1 MKGKSSAASKIKTQ
15 KTKIKTAEQWM
26 DEGEQ
31 FASRF
36 DFGNA
41 LKCFQ
46 QAHKL
51 DPSDTVLMD
60 TIGEI
65 LLEMGDLE
73 QAKSFFIKSIQTN
86 SEESASAYMNL
97 GQLMGGD
104 DAVKCYNKGIEIME
118 RELKKLVS
126 NGGEATSVPKPLSTK
141 EQSLTEEEELE
152 DEYED
157 DEDDEEQDPV
167 ADIKQQI
174 CSACCSL
181 AELYLTDQCFDD
193 NAETECE
200 KNLLKAIE
208 NSPYSP
214 EPYSLMAS
222 MKISQVKNQEATE
235 YLTKSYGLWENADV
249 DQRPEFDYRY
259 SIALLFIEL
268 NQNRVAVDILE
279 QLVNEQDNIAEVWY
293 TLAVV
298 YNNLKEPLSAQDCLK
313 TAKELLKISKEKD
326 QELED
331 QISTLL
337 AKVDQDVSLL
347 PPVSSDEDE
356 DEDGDIVDDDD
367 EEDEE
372 MDEN

>member
-1 MKGKSSAASKIKTQ
+1 MTGGKKSAASKVKAQ
-15 KTKIKTAEQWM
+15 KTKVKTADQWM
-26 DEGEQ
+26 EEGEE
-31 FASRF
+31 FAARF
-36 DFGNA
+36 HFDKALNCFQNA
-41 LKCFQ
+41 LK
-46 QAHKL
+46 L
-51 DPSDTVLMD
+51 EPTDTVLMD

-73 QAKSFFIKSIQTN
+73 QAKSYFFKSIQTN
-86 SEESASAYMNL
+86 PEESASAYMNL
-97 GQLMGGD
+97 GQLVGGD
-104 DAVKCYNKGIEIME
+104 DAVRCYNKGIEIME
-118 RELKKLVS
+118 RELHRLVS
-126 NGGEATSVPKPLSTK
+126 NGAASTSVPKPLSTK
-141 EQSLTEEEELE
+141 DAGLTDEQELE
-152 DEYED
+152 EDYED
-157 DEDDEEQDPV
+157 EEEQDPV

-208 NSPYSP
+208 CSPYSP

-249 DQRPEFDYRY
+249 DERPEFDYRY

-268 NQNRVAVDILE
+268 AQNRVAVDILE

-293 TLAVV
+293 TLGVV
-298 YNNLKEPLSAQDCLK
+298 YNNLKEPLSAQECLS
-313 TAKELLKISKEKD
+313 TAKDLLKISKEKD
-326 QELED
+326 PELED

-337 AKVDQDVSLL
+337 TNVNEQVSLL
-347 PPVSSDEDE
+347 PPASSDEEE
-356 DEDGDIVDDDD
+356 DDQVVNDDDDD

-372 MDEN
+372 MDD